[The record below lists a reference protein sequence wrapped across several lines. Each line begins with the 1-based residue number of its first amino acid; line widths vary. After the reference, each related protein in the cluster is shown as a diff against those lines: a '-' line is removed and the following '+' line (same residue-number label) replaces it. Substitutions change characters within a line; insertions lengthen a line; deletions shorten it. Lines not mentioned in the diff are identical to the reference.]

1 MWVYFICCYMYLLY
15 KVFNAFSEKK
25 VNFKVSALVITA
37 VLSFMGS
44 LFGLGLGSW
53 DTFTDNIN
61 MAACIYGFVVYVFK
75 TLVFLFACAYLEHY
89 VMGKTERMLTVFRN
103 KSLGV
108 LILLGLCVVAPGI
121 AGSIS
126 QFPVERIPK
135 DLQYIH
141 YYFDDRMLFISYV
154 IIAMVFLFTNM
165 TKESLKKVMQEWKTQ
180 DGIFLVGMKILCV
193 ANGAF
198 MKLLLFLVFA
208 SPWYHSNLLL
218 IQYVVKNEWMNKL
231 KKFFGV
237 LQYDFYKYEMLYI
250 LPVLTI
256 LYVVAVFRK
265 KREKQVSVRKD
276 LGFGILMNAVCFF
289 VDCFGCV
296 LEWIC
301 SQ

>member
-37 VLSFMGS
+37 VLGFMGS

-141 YYFDDRMLFISYV
+141 YYFDDRMLFVSYV

-237 LQYDFYKYEMLYI
+237 LQYDFYKYEMMYI
-250 LPVLTI
+250 LPILTI
-256 LYVVAVFRK
+256 LYVVAVFLK
-265 KREKQVSVRKD
+265 KREKQVSIRKD

-289 VDCFGCV
+289 VDCLGCF